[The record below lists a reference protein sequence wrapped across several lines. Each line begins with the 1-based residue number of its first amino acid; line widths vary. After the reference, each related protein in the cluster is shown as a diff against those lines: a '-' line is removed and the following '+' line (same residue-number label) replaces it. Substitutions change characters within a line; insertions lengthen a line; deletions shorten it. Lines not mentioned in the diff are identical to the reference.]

1 MPRDS
6 PNSEPTPAPTPHPA
20 APHAAAA
27 HKARRGAARLW
38 HAAGYSLQGLRSAWG
53 EKAFR
58 LEALMACAMLPAS
71 YWVGRG
77 WVEVAVLAGSVV
89 AVLVVELLN
98 SAVEAT
104 VDRIGPEWHALSK
117 KAKDLGSAAVLLSVL
132 FCGAVWC
139 AALAQRWLAAGGKA
153 LI

>member
-1 MPRDS
+1 MGPPDRRS
-6 PNSEPTPAPTPHPA
+6 GRAGPAPV
-20 APHAAAA
+20 PHAAAA
-27 HKARRGAARLW
+27 HKARRGMARLW
-38 HAAGYSLQGLRSAWG
+38 HAAGYSVQGLRAAWG

-58 LEALMACAMLPAS
+58 LEAILACGMLPAS
-71 YWVGRG
+71 VWLGRG

-98 SAVEAT
+98 SAIEAV

-117 KAKDLGSAAVLLSVL
+117 KAKDLGSAAVLLSTL

-139 AALAQRWLAAGGKA
+139 AAFVVRWKAMGGAG
-153 LI
+153 

>member
-1 MPRDS
+1 MDRPDIRAGDA
-6 PNSEPTPAPTPHPA
+6 APSA

-27 HKARRGAARLW
+27 HKARRGMARLW
-38 HAAGYSLQGLRSAWG
+38 HAAGYSVQGLRAAWG

-58 LEALMACAMLPAS
+58 LEAILACGMLPAS
-71 YWVGRG
+71 VWLGRG
-77 WVEVAVLAGSVV
+77 WVEVAVLAGSVA

-98 SAVEAT
+98 SAIEAT

-117 KAKDLGSAAVLLSVL
+117 KAKDLGSAAVFLTTL

-139 AALAQRWLAAGGKA
+139 AALVARWYKAGGGG
-153 LI
+153 

>member
-1 MPRDS
+1 MPR
-6 PNSEPTPAPTPHPA
+6 ETPSGGAPPIPA
-20 APHAAAA
+20 QHAAAE
-27 HKARRGAARLW
+27 HKTRRGLARLW
-38 HAAGYSLQGLRSAWG
+38 HAAGYSAQGLRAAWG

-58 LEALMACAMLPAS
+58 LEAILACVLLPAS
-71 YWVGRG
+71 VWLGRG

-104 VDRIGPEWHALSK
+104 IDRIGPEWHALSK
-117 KAKDLGSAAVLLSVL
+117 KAKDLGSAAVLLATL

-139 AALAQRWLAAGGKA
+139 AALAARWLSAG
-153 LI
+153 